1 MVSNIFKV
9 EKEKPVN
16 LEFYMQKNIVN
27 IAIILKILL
36 INF

>member
-36 INF
+36 VDF